1 MVSEVKF
8 IQVPRVFTTGRAPH
22 PAVVALQLTLSLALF
37 IGLFGSLYQDIE
49 ENLLKVSCILISQP
63 ACVLFLTFS
72 PGSHNLD
79 LNLACRVW

>member
-1 MVSEVKF
+1 MGLYKRRQPMAG
-8 IQVPRVFTTGRAPH
+8 ITH
-22 PAVVALQLTLSLALF
+22 PGLSSTVVCAGARDVGGMSH
-37 IGLFGSLYQDIE
+37 QDIE

-79 LNLACRVW
+79 LNLAWQEQYG